1 MRYRDNALE
10 GTVREEY
17 ESARAVLEELADNK
31 VNFGNERLTSTLE
44 VMGFEKKP
52 LDSRGLIT
60 YVREKEALY

>member
-31 VNFGNERLTSTLE
+31 VNFE
-44 VMGFEKKP
+44 MK
-52 LDSRGLIT
+52 D
-60 YVREKEALY
+60 